1 MSDLNDNNNDSETAT
16 GYQVVHTEMLQDV
29 KEIISDYFP
38 NNPASAFGDQFFKEH
53 GSQGAARHAA
63 KFEEMSKKLTQKMKS
78 HTDTIKKEFD
88 QASREN
94 GVFVEA
100 RIRPLLA
107 KPHVKANCQKGAE
120 NILSFA
126 KRAHFVFLHNTVK
139 NTIVKILD
147 WATGEF
153 KGGATERVIHYV
165 LLGLD
170 ILLND
175 NKFKG
180 LSPRVQI
187 VALNMQYKDLYLF
200 QARRILFK
208 VWERHFPLLSEEE
221 QIAELKEAAGAAV
234 EEKANYKEMDI
245 SSEYIIDLVRKCEY
259 LSERGEDVVRHIYD
273 LLSSNLSLWH
283 KYHIAKA
290 ISSPALAKLQASDA
304 HYSQLLEAMKHS
316 IDIAISSAQV
326 GGRPNDVMEA
336 GSANATS
343 AMLFGYEDDD
353 EDDYMQDGHDELID
367 EYVNDLIL
375 ATSPPEY
382 IQALNDMSRSLLAQI
397 VKDLFQSGAKRETVD
412 SLMSMLANPVFV
424 ALSDRSKRRLL
435 GVVRSMA
442 SSGDA
447 TKQSANHNIG
457 QAAGNGC
464 EQALYNIV
472 YFVCHP
478 QLSRLAQRDVE
489 WLIESVERLKVN
501 FYDNSEAG
509 ALIEFLECFH
519 KVAEGTELTT
529 MCFYLGR
536 LAPVSGQSGEQWP
549 EKEGTMG

>member
-1 MSDLNDNNNDSETAT
+1 MSDLNDNNNDSETTT

-38 NNPASAFGDQFFKEH
+38 NNPASAFGEQFFKEH
-53 GSQGAARHAA
+53 GTQHGSQGGARHAA

-94 GVFVEA
+94 GVFIEA

-107 KPHVKANCQKGAE
+107 KAHVKTNCQKGAE

-126 KRAHFVFLHNTVK
+126 KRAHFVFLHISVK

-180 LSPRVQI
+180 LSPRVQT

-221 QIAELKEAAGAAV
+221 QIAELKEAVGAAV
-234 EEKANYKEMDI
+234 EEKENYKEMDI

-316 IDIAISSAQV
+316 IYIAISSAQV
-326 GGRPNDVMEA
+326 GERQLDSMEA
-336 GSANATS
+336 LGASAAGS
-343 AMLFGYEDDD
+343 MIFGYDEDDD
-353 EDDYMQDGHDELID
+353 DDYMQDGSDDLID

-375 ATSPPEY
+375 SNTPPEY
-382 IQALNDMSRSLLAQI
+382 IQALNDMSRSLLIQI
-397 VKDLFQSGAKRETVD
+397 VKDLFQGGAKRETVD

-424 ALSDRSKRRLL
+424 GLSDRSKRRLL
-435 GVVRSMA
+435 GVVRTMA
-442 SSGDA
+442 A
-447 TKQSANHNIG
+447 NTETAKQG
-457 QAAGNGC
+457 AANGC

-478 QLSRLAQRDVE
+478 QLSRLTQRDVE

-536 LAPVSGQSGEQWP
+536 LAPPSGQSGGQWS